1 MRSLQMRFLTAEYI
15 FSAHTGFIP
24 KGILVLD
31 QNGIVQDLIDPEK
44 VEILPAAEKFEGI
57 LCPGFI
63 NAHCH
68 LELSHFKGKIPKH
81 TGFVGFAKELMT
93 KRNVAAH
100 EEIVEAILIAEEEML
115 KNGIVAVG
123 DISNS
128 VDSFEEKAKGKL
140 RYHTFI
146 ELLSLNP
153 KMAEKVMEV
162 GLFLKKDCPQTSS
175 IVPHAPYTVSSE
187 LLEIIGNSSQ
197 KEKLPLTMHN
207 QESLAESE
215 FFIKGKGPVRD
226 LYEFLGIDISF
237 FKPTGLNSLRTK
249 LKYLPHDKN
258 LILVHNTFTSA
269 EDIRWA
275 EYYSRNLYWCFCP
288 NANLY
293 IENTLPDFKLFLE
306 ANAKIVIGTDS
317 LASNEK
323 LSVLE
328 ELKIIA
334 KQVPEISAT
343 QMLTWITKNGADAL
357 CFSDLGT
364 FEKNKKPGVNL
375 LSGLTADKILSE
387 TKVKKLL

>member
-1 MRSLQMRFLTAEYI
+1 MRFLTADYI
-15 FSAHTGFIP
+15 FSAPTGFIS
-24 KGILVLD
+24 KGILALD
-31 QNGIVQDLIDPEK
+31 ANGVVQDLIDPQK
-44 VEILPAAEKFEGI
+44 VDVLPDAEKFEGI
-57 LCPGFI
+57 ICPGFI

-68 LELSHFKGKIPKH
+68 LELSHFRGKIPKH

-93 KRNVAAH
+93 KRNDAKH
-100 EEIVEAILIAEEEML
+100 EEIVEAINVAEDEML
-115 KNGIVAVG
+115 QNGIVAVG

-162 GLFLKKDCPQTSS
+162 GLFIKNDCPQTSS

-187 LLEIIGNSSQ
+187 LLEIIGNSAQ
-197 KEKLPLTMHN
+197 KENFPLTIHN
-207 QESLAESE
+207 QESLAEGE
-215 FFIKGKGPVRD
+215 FFMKGKGLVRE

-237 FKPTGLNSLRTK
+237 FKPTGVNSLRSK

-293 IENTLPDFKLFLE
+293 IENTLPDFKLFLD
-306 ANAKIVIGTDS
+306 ANAKIVLGTDS
-317 LASNEK
+317 LASNDK
-323 LSVLE
+323 LSLLDE
-328 ELKIIA
+328 MKTIA
-334 KQVPEISAT
+334 KKSPEIKSS
-343 QMLTWITKNGADAL
+343 QFLTWATKNGADAL
-357 CFSDLGT
+357 GFSELGT

-375 LSGLTADKILSE
+375 LSGMTTEKILPQ
-387 TKVKKLL
+387 TLVKKIT